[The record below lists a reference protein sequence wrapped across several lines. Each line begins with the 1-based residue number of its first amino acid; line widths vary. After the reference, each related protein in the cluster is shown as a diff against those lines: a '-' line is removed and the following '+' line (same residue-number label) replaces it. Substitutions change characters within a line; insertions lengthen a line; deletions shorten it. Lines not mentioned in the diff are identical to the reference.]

1 MYESASNMFFERV
14 FDGDISSAF
23 LNVSV
28 IVSFRMRISESAL
41 LNVSVFVNTFE
52 FVLLNVIVFEFVR
65 TPVFSR

>member
-1 MYESASNMFFERV
+1 M
-14 FDGDISSAF
+14 F

-28 IVSFRMRISESAL
+28 IVSFRMRLSESAF

-65 TPVFSR
+65 TPVLSR